1 MSGAWSI
8 SWLYQPLFSGASPAN
23 TTSGRW
29 ARTAAGSAV
38 INCVTPVPHVT
49 VATPTSQFFR
59 AYAIAAASAQ
69 CSCLT
74 YTMRHPPSD
83 KRAAQFMFA
92 SPRSAKHV
100 RTSSCAKALARMSY
114 TRGLASF
121 FIVATP
127 ASNWE
132 GPSLFLLDARGVHR
146 VAPQRRFAADPGGK
160 LGRRIAERID
170 ADLVQPLDDA
180 RVAGRLRHLVRDAV
194 DDRPRR
200 RGRRENPV
208 PGAAAKTRIKL
219 CDRRQVRK
227 LRCAL
232 FARNGEQPDLAA
244 LRVLDHVRGI
254 SEDHL
259 DLTADEIGYRLRA
272 SFVGNVAHFQ
282 SGTRSEQRRRKVCRA
297 AGTARGV
304 VELSRM
310 RLRIIDEILERFR
323 RHR

>member
-38 INCVTPVPHVT
+38 INCVSPGPHVT

-74 YTMRHPPSD
+74 YTMRHPSSD

-127 ASNWE
+127 ASNCLLNRE
-132 GPSLFLLDARGVHR
+132 HITADGETPSRDGTTHLVMSPLEFMWPAAIFASTALSPSALSARGPGRAAAFFTAFLVVLLADFCVPFAWASLPGASFSDISVSFL
-146 VAPQRRFAADPGGK
+146 VAFRRLTAELTCERCAST
-160 LGRRIAERID
+160 ASQVERIVS
-170 ADLVQPLDDA
+170 AF
-180 RVAGRLRHLVRDAV
+180 
-194 DDRPRR
+194 
-200 RGRRENPV
+200 
-208 PGAAAKTRIKL
+208 GA
-219 CDRRQVRK
+219 
-227 LRCAL
+227 
-232 FARNGEQPDLAA
+232 
-244 LRVLDHVRGI
+244 
-254 SEDHL
+254 
-259 DLTADEIGYRLRA
+259 
-272 SFVGNVAHFQ
+272 
-282 SGTRSEQRRRKVCRA
+282 
-297 AGTARGV
+297 
-304 VELSRM
+304 
-310 RLRIIDEILERFR
+310 